1 MSEQRTEPDGR
12 TRHYGDFYGL
22 SEPEGDGAIAL
33 VVGNCQAESL
43 RIFLDGAGL
52 TTVRMPPVHELTA
65 TDLPQLRR
73 WLGRAGLLVSQ
84 PVRDDYHGL
93 PLGTAQLA
101 AVLPRE
107 ARVVRVP
114 VVRFAGLYPA
124 HVIVRPPS
132 DVSLVPP
139 VVEYHDVRL
148 ISEAAGRPF
157 AADALTP
164 AVVRSVAELSLAELR
179 KREAAHDTIVAS
191 DLFEVGSGADG
202 RGGDGRGGDGPGG
215 DGPGTPRFD
224 QMRTLNHP
232 GNPVWTALASR
243 VRQRLGLPE
252 HVVDPGRPVL
262 SSVHAPREQAVID
275 AWGLD
280 DEPTDHWVVG
290 GERVDA
296 DEVRRAHLAWYAEH
310 PDAVEAA
317 LARHADTFALW
328 GAA

>member
-1 MSEQRTEPDGR
+1 
-12 TRHYGDFYGL
+12 
-22 SEPEGDGAIAL
+22 
-33 VVGNCQAESL
+33 
-43 RIFLDGAGL
+43 
-52 TTVRMPPVHELTA
+52 VHELTA
-65 TDLPQLRR
+65 ADLPQLER
-73 WLGRAGLLVSQ
+73 WLGRARLLVSQ
-84 PVRDDYHGL
+84 PVRDDYHDL

-101 AVLPRE
+101 AMLPRE

-148 ISEAAGRPF
+148 IAEAAGRALPI
-157 AADALTP
+157 DALTP

-179 KREAAHDTIVAS
+179 KREVAHDTVVAS
-191 DLFEVGSGADG
+191 DLFEVGADG
-202 RGGDGRGGDGPGG
+202 T
-215 DGPGTPRFD
+215 GTPRFD

-243 VRQRLGLPE
+243 VRERVGLPE

-280 DEPTDHWVVG
+280 AEPTDHWVVG

-317 LARHADTFALW
+317 LARHADTFSLW

>member
-22 SEPEGDGAIAL
+22 SEPEGDGSIAL

-65 TDLPQLRR
+65 ADLPQLGR

-84 PVRDDYHGL
+84 PVRDDYHDL

-101 AVLPRE
+101 AMLPRE

-139 VVEYHDVRL
+139 LVEYHDVRL
-148 ISEAAGRPF
+148 IAEAAGRPLPGG
-157 AADALTP
+157 ALTP
-164 AVVRSVAELSLAELR
+164 AVVRSVAEQSLAELR
-179 KREAAHDTIVAS
+179 KREVAHDSVVAS
-191 DLFEVGSGADG
+191 DLFEVGAGADG
-202 RGGDGRGGDGPGG
+202 A
-215 DGPGTPRFD
+215 GTPRFD

-243 VRQRLGLPE
+243 VRERLGLPE

-280 DEPTDHWVVG
+280 DEATDHWVVG

-317 LARHADTFALW
+317 LARHADAFALW

>member
-12 TRHYGDFYGL
+12 TRHYGVFSGL
-22 SEPEGDGAIAL
+22 SEPEDDGTIAL

-65 TDLPQLRR
+65 TDLPQLER

-84 PVRDDYHGL
+84 PVRDDYHDL
-93 PLGTAQLA
+93 PLGTSQLA
-101 AVLPRE
+101 AMLPRE

-132 DVSLVPP
+132 DASLVPP

-148 ISEAAGRPF
+148 IAEAAGRPL
-157 AADALTP
+157 ATDALTP

-179 KREAAHDTIVAS
+179 RREVAHDTVVAS
-191 DLFEVGSGADG
+191 DLFDVGTGADG
-202 RGGDGRGGDGPGG
+202 S
-215 DGPGTPRFD
+215 GTPRFD

-243 VRQRLGLPE
+243 VRERAGLPE

-280 DEPTDHWVVG
+280 DQSTDHWVVG
-290 GERVDA
+290 GERVDV

-317 LARHADTFALW
+317 MTRHADTFALW

>member
-52 TTVRMPPVHELTA
+52 TAVRTPPVHELTA
-65 TDLPQLRR
+65 ADLPQLAR

-93 PLGTAQLA
+93 PLGTSQLA
-101 AVLPRE
+101 AMLPRE

-148 ISEAAGRPF
+148 IAEAAGRPL

-179 KREAAHDTIVAS
+179 KREAAHDTVVAS
-191 DLFEVGSGADG
+191 DLFEVGPGTG
-202 RGGDGRGGDGPGG
+202 GPGD
-215 DGPGTPRFD
+215 DGAGTPRFD

-232 GNPVWTALASR
+232 GNPVWTALATR
-243 VRQRLGLPE
+243 VRERLGLPE

>member
-52 TTVRMPPVHELTA
+52 TAVRMPPVHELTA
-65 TDLPQLRR
+65 ADLPQLER

-84 PVRDDYHGL
+84 PVRDDYHDL

-101 AVLPRE
+101 AMLPRE

-148 ISEAAGRPF
+148 IAEAAGRPLP
-157 AADALTP
+157 ADALRP

-179 KREAAHDTIVAS
+179 RREVAHDTVVAS
-191 DLFEVGSGADG
+191 DLFEVGAGTEGA
-202 RGGDGRGGDGPGG
+202 
-215 DGPGTPRFD
+215 GTPRFD

-243 VRQRLGLPE
+243 VRDRLGLPE

-280 DEPTDHWVVG
+280 AEPTDHWVVG
-290 GERVDA
+290 GERVGA

>member
-1 MSEQRTEPDGR
+1 MSDQRTEPDGR

-43 RIFLDGAGL
+43 RIFLDGADL

-65 TDLPQLRR
+65 ADLPQLER

-84 PVRDDYHGL
+84 PVRDDYHDL

-101 AVLPRE
+101 AMLPGE

-148 ISEAAGRPF
+148 IAEAAGRALPI
-157 AADALTP
+157 DALTP

-179 KREAAHDTIVAS
+179 KREVAHDTVVAS
-191 DLFEVGSGADG
+191 DLFEVGADG
-202 RGGDGRGGDGPGG
+202 T
-215 DGPGTPRFD
+215 GTPRFD

-243 VRQRLGLPE
+243 VRERVGLPE

-280 DEPTDHWVVG
+280 AEPTDHWVVG

>member
-22 SEPEGDGAIAL
+22 TEPEGDGAIAL

-65 TDLPQLRR
+65 TDLPQLER

-84 PVRDDYHGL
+84 PVRDDYHAL

-101 AVLPRE
+101 AMLPRE

-148 ISEAAGRPF
+148 IAEAAGRPLPT
-157 AADALTP
+157 DALTP
-164 AVVRSVAELSLAELR
+164 TVVRSVAELSLAELR
-179 KREAAHDTIVAS
+179 KREVAHDTVVAS
-191 DLFEVGSGADG
+191 DLFEVGAGTDG
-202 RGGDGRGGDGPGG
+202 T
-215 DGPGTPRFD
+215 GTPRFD

-243 VRQRLGLPE
+243 VRERLGLPE

-262 SSVHAPREQAVID
+262 ASVHAPREQAVID

>member
-148 ISEAAGRPF
+148 IAEAAGRPF

-179 KREAAHDTIVAS
+179 KREAAHDTVVAS

-202 RGGDGRGGDGPGG
+202 R
-215 DGPGTPRFD
+215 GTPRFD

-243 VRQRLGLPE
+243 VRERLGLPD

-262 SSVHAPREQAVID
+262 SSVHAPREQAVVD

>member
-1 MSEQRTEPDGR
+1 MSDQRTEPDGR

-22 SEPEGDGAIAL
+22 TEPEGGGDVAL

-43 RIFLDGAGL
+43 RIFLEGGGL
-52 TTVRMPPVHELTA
+52 TTVRLPPVHELTRD
-65 TDLPQLRR
+65 DLPQLGR
-73 WLGRAGLLVSQ
+73 WLARARLLVSQ

-101 AVLPRE
+101 AGLAPE

-139 VVEYHDVRL
+139 LVEYHDVRL
-148 ISEAAGRPF
+148 IAEAAGTPLPD
-157 AADALTP
+157 DALTP
-164 AVVRSVAELSLAELR
+164 SVVRSIAESSLAELR
-179 KREAAHDTIVAS
+179 KREAAHDTVVAS
-191 DLFEVGSGADG
+191 DLFVPG
-202 RGGDGRGGDGPGG
+202 GGDGPGADAG
-215 DGPGTPRFD
+215 DGPGADVPRFD

-232 GNPVWTALASR
+232 GNPVWTALAAR
-243 VRQRLGLPE
+243 VRDRLGLSE

-262 SSVHAPREQAVID
+262 SSVHAPRERAVVD
-275 AWGLD
+275 AWGLA

-290 GERVDA
+290 GERLGA
-296 DEVRRAHLAWYAEH
+296 DEVRRAHLAWYADH
-310 PDAVEAA
+310 PDAVAAA

-328 GAA
+328 GSA

>member
-22 SEPEGDGAIAL
+22 SEPEGDGTVAL
-33 VVGNCQAESL
+33 VAGNCQAESL
-43 RIFLDGAGL
+43 RIFLDGGGL
-52 TTVRMPPVHELTA
+52 VTVRTPPVHELTA
-65 TDLPQLRR
+65 ADLPHLRR

-84 PVRDDYHGL
+84 PVRDDYHDL
-93 PLGTAQLA
+93 PLGTSQLA
-101 AVLPRE
+101 AMLPRE
-107 ARVVRVP
+107 ARVVTVP

-148 ISEAAGRPF
+148 IAEAAGRPLSP
-157 AADALTP
+157 DAPTP
-164 AVVRSVAELSLAELR
+164 AVVRRIAELSLAELR
-179 KREAAHDTIVAS
+179 KREALHDTVVAS
-191 DLFEVGSGADG
+191 DLFEAGTGPDGA
-202 RGGDGRGGDGPGG
+202 
-215 DGPGTPRFD
+215 GTPRFD

-232 GNPVWTALASR
+232 GNPVWTALAAR
-243 VRQRLGLPE
+243 VRERLDLPE
-252 HVVDPGRPVL
+252 HEVDPGRPVL
-262 SSVHAPREQAVID
+262 SGVHAPREQAVID

-310 PDAVEAA
+310 PDAVQAA